1 MTDNIFTHVGDGA
14 DEPSLD
20 KTRLLQVRFYLSKE
34 LETCICRGDLEN
46 ALQNL
51 GDLFAVAQEYVQRYA
66 EPELRPNL
74 ARLHVAGIMWHIL
87 RNANT
92 AGVSAEDRI
101 AAGDAFE
108 SMFVRAAD
116 PFSLLPDI
124 SRQLRFL
131 IDKVNSGKGLSYHV
145 QRTLQYI
152 WDNYRN
158 PFCLKDIATQI
169 NVNPSYL
176 SFLFHKEMNVSFSAY
191 VLNLRIEWAKR
202 LLAEADM
209 PLLNVALE
217 SGFKNQQYFT
227 RIFRLETGMT
237 PREFRQAARSAA
249 AMTEHGGPDGPADA
263 DAI

>member
-1 MTDNIFTHVGDGA
+1 MTDNNYTHMDSCPGG
-14 DEPSLD
+14 PSLD
-20 KTRLLQVRFYLSKE
+20 QTQLLQVRFYLSKE
-34 LETCICRGDLEN
+34 LETSICRGDLEN
-46 ALQNL
+46 ALKNL
-51 GDLFAVAQEYVQRYA
+51 GELFAVAQEYVQRYD

-74 ARLHVAGIMWHIL
+74 ARLHVAGIMWYIL

-92 AGVSAEDRI
+92 AGVSTEDRI
-101 AAGDAFE
+101 TAGDAFE
-108 SMFVRAAD
+108 SMFVRASD
-116 PFSLLPDI
+116 PFALLPDI

-131 IDKVNSGKGLSYHV
+131 IGKINSSKGLSYHV

-158 PFCLKDIATQI
+158 PICLQDIAAEI

-176 SFLFHKEMNVSFSAY
+176 SFLFHKEMKISFSAY
-191 VLNLRIEWAKR
+191 VLELRIEWAKR
-202 LLAEADM
+202 LLAEANM

-237 PREFRQAARSAA
+237 PREFRQAARAA
-249 AMTEHGGPDGPADA
+249 AMTAYEGSAGPVDKNAM
-263 DAI
+263 